1 MLSQI
6 FCPAFP
12 RPSVPS
18 DHGGMEKHRRT
29 DTRAQPFEPIIQVN
43 ERRRCEDIQ
52 RLLQAWP
59 KEIADISV
67 AGRRRTVRRLE
78 KALRQERCRGRAG
91 HWTYDV
97 ARHHQLARYLRAEQA
112 ALQRCESFERQQHLV
127 RKSEAQKLKARV

>member
-1 MLSQI
+1 
-6 FCPAFP
+6 
-12 RPSVPS
+12 
-18 DHGGMEKHRRT
+18 MEKHKST
-29 DTRAQPFEPIIQVN
+29 AIGAAPFEPIIQANAN

-59 KEIADISV
+59 KEIADVSV

-97 ARHHQLARYLRAEQA
+97 ARHQQLARLLRTEQT
-112 ALQRCESFERQQHLV
+112 ALQRCESCERHEHFM
-127 RKSEAQKLKARV
+127 RRSEVQKIT